1 MAKDYGRYLASGLRR
16 TRRVMC
22 FAPLSGTLNPLLRAL
37 GWPAVTEAELLELLS
52 EGRVAT
58 LATIRADGRVDL
70 VPCTYAFVDDVV
82 VTAVDHKPKTTMDLK
97 RLDNVR
103 RFPEVTMLIE
113 HYDDSDW
120 ERLWWVRLRGRAAV
134 HTEGAQHRD
143 AIKLLCDRYPQYAAE
158 PPVGAAIVI
167 QRTELTGWSA
177 VD

>member
-1 MAKDYGRYLASGLRR
+1 MGPTGFRERICGLGSNDLVSDSAWGALA
-16 TRRVMC
+16 
-22 FAPLSGTLNPLLRAL
+22 
-37 GWPAVTEAELLELLS
+37 WPAVTEVELFALLDK
-52 EGRVAT
+52 GRVAT

-70 VPCTYAFVDDVV
+70 VPCTYAFDDDVV

-113 HYDDSDW
+113 HYDDTNW

-134 HTEGAQHRD
+134 HIEGAQHRH
-143 AIKLLCDRYPQYAAE
+143 AIELLCERYTQYAAQ
-158 PPVGAAIVI
+158 PPTGAAIVI

-177 VD
+177 A

>member
-1 MAKDYGRYLASGLRR
+1 M
-16 TRRVMC
+16 
-22 FAPLSGTLNPLLRAL
+22 
-37 GWPAVTEAELLELLS
+37 TEAELLELL
-52 EGRVAT
+52 EQGRVAT
-58 LATIRADGRVDL
+58 LATIRSDGRVDL
-70 VPCTYAFVDDVV
+70 VPCTYAFEDDVV

-113 HYDDSDW
+113 HYDDTDW

-134 HTEGAQHRD
+134 HTEGAQHRH
-143 AIKLLCDRYPQYAAE
+143 AIELLCKRYPQYAAE

-177 VD
+177 TA